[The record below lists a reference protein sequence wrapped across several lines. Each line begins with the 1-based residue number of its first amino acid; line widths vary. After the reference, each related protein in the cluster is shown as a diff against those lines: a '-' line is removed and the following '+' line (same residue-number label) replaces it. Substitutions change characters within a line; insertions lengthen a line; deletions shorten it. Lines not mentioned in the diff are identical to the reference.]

1 MHLDKKL
8 ILIALLTLFIAIPVI
23 GQTIVP
29 SIKINKLH
37 VIGEGL
43 LINKADMTDFSFLK
57 IGIATVDVVTG
68 NETLEQVKGIM
79 KIDNETYRLN
89 VTNLTSSYF
98 AADVYYNTTNVG
110 SMTLSSTLKN
120 NRVVW
125 VGDAS
130 INSEDFKV
138 YILEAERNFNAEE
151 IKDKVKEYCNNH
163 PVMCK
168 GIGSNYCDKLTDL
181 SCKEKI
187 VNWCLNN
194 TDDTRCKALA
204 LNTTLSEGEQ
214 QNQELQ
220 QQERQLENVTRE
232 SVQSKFCEN
241 HPIICSRPAVRKV
254 LGR

>member
-1 MHLDKKL
+1 MYLGKKL
-8 ILIALLTLFIAIPVI
+8 ILIAVLILTLAIPAI

-29 SIKINKLH
+29 SIKINRLH

-43 LINKADMTDFSFLK
+43 LISKTDLTDFSFLK
-57 IGIATVDVVTG
+57 MGIATVNVVAG
-68 NETLEQVKGIM
+68 NETLMQVRGVM

-98 AADVYYNTTNVG
+98 SADVYYNTTNVG
-110 SMTLSSTLKN
+110 IITLSSTLKN

-130 INSEDFKV
+130 INGEDFKV
-138 YILEAERNFNAEE
+138 YILEAERNFAGEE
-151 IKDKVKEYCNNH
+151 IREKVKEYCENH
-163 PVMCK
+163 PAICK
-168 GIGSNYCDKLTDL
+168 GIGPNYCDKLTDT

-204 LNTTLSEGEQ
+204 LNTTLSAGT
-214 QNQELQ
+214 
-220 QQERQLENVTRE
+220 QLANITRE
-232 SVQSKFCEN
+232 NVQSKFCES
-241 HPIICSRPAVRKV
+241 HPIICSRPAVRRV